1 MNAMAQVSLS
11 PRRLGH
17 VNMFVANVEKS
28 IAFYSDVAGIELVRR
43 EPGIRGGFHS
53 NGNTHHDIGLIEVTQ
68 GAVIGRDGYKQP
80 SSWRGKRP
88 GLNHLGWEMESEST
102 LVSALHRAEKRGI
115 EVTAYADH
123 LITHSAYLRDPDD
136 NWHEFYADIVEDW
149 RDIFNLERE
158 DLVSGDW
165 NWDRKPPD
173 EKTYYP
179 KDQKTRRV
187 TGAPFGTVR
196 ISHARLV
203 ARDYPA
209 VLGFFRDIGGMEL
222 VDSGDGVAFLRN
234 KSSDLDL
241 ILISD
246 KYGLSPGL
254 HSASFLIDDETDL
267 TKAQKVLKD
276 RDVSPMMLATDRKQ
290 GLIMSDPDGVQIE
303 FYRRTSP
310 GFQML
315 VPSASDPN
323 WPFKE

>member
-1 MNAMAQVSLS
+1 VNAMPQVRLS

-17 VNMFVANVEKS
+17 VNMFVADLEKS

-53 NGNTHHDIGLIEVTQ
+53 NGNTHHDIGLIEASQ
-68 GAVIGRDGYKQP
+68 GEVIGRDGYKQP

-88 GLNHLGWEMESEST
+88 GLNHLGWEMDSEGT
-102 LVSALHRAEKRGI
+102 LVSALHRAQQRGI

-149 RDIFNLERE
+149 RDIFNLDRE
-158 DLVSGDW
+158 DLVSGKWEW
-165 NWDRKPPD
+165 NKKPPD
-173 EKTYYP
+173 ENAYYP
-179 KDQKTRRV
+179 KGPKRRRV
-187 TGAPFGTVR
+187 AGAPFGTVR

-209 VLGFFRDIGGMEL
+209 VLDFFCNIGGMEL
-222 VDSGDGVAFLRN
+222 VDSGEDIAFLRN

-246 KYGLSPGL
+246 KYDLEPGL
-254 HSASFLIDDETDL
+254 HSTSFLIDNDTVL
-267 TKAQKVLKD
+267 TEAQKMLEDRGMSPVLT
-276 RDVSPMMLATDRKQ
+276 TDRKQ
-290 GLIMSDPDGVQIE
+290 GLMMSDPDGVQIE
-303 FYRRTSP
+303 FYRRISP

-315 VPSASDPN
+315 VPSASDRN